1 MVPVGFNT
9 TLVRVSWIIE
19 SELRLYGGL
28 YPAARVR
35 GEGKREGRSIKV
47 VYCLAAIAS
56 QENQLVAQSHRKL
69 LAWLCGTHVL
79 SAVRQGG

>member
-19 SELRLYGGL
+19 SELRLHGGL

-35 GEGKREGRSIKV
+35 VEGKREGRSMKGGALPG
-47 VYCLAAIAS
+47 CHS
-56 QENQLVAQSHRKL
+56 FTRKSPR
-69 LAWLCGTHVL
+69 CSVT
-79 SAVRQGG
+79 